1 MFVLLFGAMWIYS
14 AYVLLGDLLKGVEG
28 QGRGIVMTHGP
39 EKKALII
46 VEDNEAVAEVIK
58 DTLNGEPGY
67 RAVVVHDGTQ
77 ALEVIHSIQV
87 DAVLLDVALPGLS
100 GPQIYDALKADS
112 ATRHVPVIFITAH
125 YDAPEFKRLGITSF
139 IAKPFNLDDLLA
151 RVEEVCG
158 LALPVAPVPSP
169 PDDPMLLDAS
179 LHDDG
184 DILYFLT
191 VPQPGF

>member
-1 MFVLLFGAMWIYS
+1 MP
-14 AYVLLGDLLKGVEG
+14 
-28 QGRGIVMTHGP
+28 HGS

-46 VEDNEAVAEVIK
+46 VEDNAAVAEVIK

-67 RAVVVHDGTQ
+67 RAVVVHDGAQ
-77 ALEVIHSIQV
+77 ALEVIRSIRV

-100 GPQIYDALKADS
+100 GPQIYDALKADG
-112 ATRHVPVIFITAH
+112 ATRHLPVIFITAH
-125 YDAPEFKRLGITSF
+125 YDSPEFKRLGITSF

-158 LALPVAPVPSP
+158 PRLPVEPVPAPS
-169 PDDPMLLDAS
+169 DDPLLLDAS
-179 LHDDG
+179 QHDDG

-191 VPQPGF
+191 VRQPEL

>member
-1 MFVLLFGAMWIYS
+1 MA
-14 AYVLLGDLLKGVEG
+14 
-28 QGRGIVMTHGP
+28 RGP

-46 VEDNEAVAEVIK
+46 VEDNAAVAEVIK

-67 RAVVVHDGTQ
+67 RAVVVHDGAQ

-100 GPQIYDALKADS
+100 GPQIYEALKADK
-112 ATRHVPVIFITAH
+112 ATRHLPVIFITAH
-125 YDAPEFKRLGITSF
+125 YDSPEFKRLGITNF

-151 RVEEVCG
+151 QVEEVCG
-158 LALPVAPVPSP
+158 PLLPVEPVPAP
-169 PDDPMLLDAS
+169 PDDSMLLDAS

-191 VPQPGF
+191 VPQPGL